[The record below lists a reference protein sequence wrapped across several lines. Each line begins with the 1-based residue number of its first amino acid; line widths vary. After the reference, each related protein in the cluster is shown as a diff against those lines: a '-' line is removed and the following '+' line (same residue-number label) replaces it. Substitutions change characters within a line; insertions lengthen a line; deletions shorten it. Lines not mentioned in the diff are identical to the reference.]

1 MTTVLKAKKE
11 LMASRVSNL
20 VTETNENLLRVNLS
34 KFFADLEHEIQSA
47 LVEYWND
54 TVLLQGQLNL
64 ILAPIHEKTKEYYEI
79 LLSHKLEEFNRGK
92 ETGRRLV
99 KRANHNAALKAKK
112 KVPVKFTA
120 NENNLFGTLT
130 YTEDKL
136 EQDTFAA
143 SELTMSRVD
152 ENINQI
158 LVEGYRS
165 GLGINHVSQQLTER
179 FEQLRTWEAK
189 RIARTEI
196 HTAQNMGVLSSY
208 ESLGVEYTQWMAAHD
223 SRTRRSHIDIDG
235 EIIPFGGVYSNKL
248 KYPGDKSGRIE
259 EWINCRCSNA
269 PFVMP
274 AGMMAPSFSPF
285 KESDLVPIEVESV
298 QPTEPLNPIEAN
310 LTPDEL
316 KRYQKAQHDLEKAT
330 TQLEKLADDDP
341 RRIMFEHRMKSAKR
355 TIKRYEDLANNPQN
369 REVVEEKI
377 IKKGGKKNTD
387 LDYNKITSNEDIA
400 DYFGFTYIEEYTTQY
415 GKTTSRPIFRDERYD
430 VEFRGMDNFDIVE
443 TKEVLRSYDASHS
456 LLKKSTRSI
465 FLDPHIHGKTLG
477 ECYTASNSITIYTH
491 KGRGL
496 DSNTLNS
503 TVDHE
508 MSHAFDNLLGSK
520 FDKYFSQE
528 SKEYRK
534 LVREEG
540 WSSLYSYSTKGSTRI
555 AEDIAETGSM
565 VINKNNPNVR
575 IKLQDGTIITAKEW
589 CEKFPKK
596 TAFFEELLNSKKAK
610 ELLR

>member
-1 MTTVLKAKKE
+1 
-11 LMASRVSNL
+11 
-20 VTETNENLLRVNLS
+20 
-34 KFFADLEHEIQSA
+34 
-47 LVEYWND
+47 
-54 TVLLQGQLNL
+54 
-64 ILAPIHEKTKEYYEI
+64 
-79 LLSHKLEEFNRGK
+79 
-92 ETGRRLV
+92 
-99 KRANHNAALKAKK
+99 
-112 KVPVKFTA
+112 
-120 NENNLFGTLT
+120 
-130 YTEDKL
+130 
-136 EQDTFAA
+136 
-143 SELTMSRVD
+143 
-152 ENINQI
+152 
-158 LVEGYRS
+158 
-165 GLGINHVSQQLTER
+165 
-179 FEQLRTWEAK
+179 
-189 RIARTEI
+189 
-196 HTAQNMGVLSSY
+196 MGVMNSY
-208 ESLGVEYTQWMAAHD
+208 DQLGVEYTQWVAAHD
-223 SRTRRSHIDIDG
+223 NRVRLSHRASFSKNGIHGTGVDG
-235 EIIPFGGVYSNKL
+235 EIIPMGGQYSNGL
-248 KYPGDKSGRIE
+248 QYPGDMSGPIE

-269 PFVMP
+269 PFVIP
-274 AGMMAPSFSPF
+274 YGYMAPSFSPF
-285 KESDLVPIEVESV
+285 REDDLIPIENVRTADELL

-310 LTPDEL
+310 LTPKEL

-341 RRIMFEHRMKSAKR
+341 HRIMFEHRMKSAKR
-355 TIKRYEDLANNPQN
+355 IIQRYEDIANNPQN

-387 LDYNKITSNEDIA
+387 LDYNKITSYDEIA
-400 DYFGFTYIEEYTTQY
+400 DYFGLTYLEETTSKY
-415 GKTTSRPIFRDERYD
+415 GKTTSRPIFRDERHN

-443 TKEVLRSYDASHS
+443 TKEVLRSYDASHPF
-456 LLKKSTRSI
+456 LKKSTTSI
-465 FLDPHIHGKTLG
+465 FLDPHIHGNTLG